1 LATSPKKR
9 EPAKGNRLLKWLRAL
24 LLIPGGVFLISL
36 GFSFTTVPYYA
47 MYRLAVAK
55 VKPVKDPV
63 AVVLLGGAGMPS
75 ENGLMRCYYTAEYA
89 RRYPKSQVVVV
100 IPGDMTDSTDSPL
113 MFANELQIMGVCQ
126 ERISFENEGR
136 NTRQQALSLSQR
148 WQAKGLNKQI
158 LLVTGPEHMYRAIA
172 GFEKAGFTNVT
183 GAPTF
188 ESSIGEDRMQFD
200 DKELKGN
207 RNIPA
212 IGHRP
217 QVRYQFWNHL
227 KYEVDVGREVFAIAY
242 YRLKGWI

>member
-1 LATSPKKR
+1 M
-9 EPAKGNRLLKWLRAL
+9 LKWLRIL
-24 LLIPGGVFLISL
+24 LLLSGGIFIISL
-36 GFSFTTVPYYA
+36 VLAFTTVPYYA

-55 VKPVKDPV
+55 VKPVKDP
-63 AVVLLGGAGMPS
+63 AVIVLLGGAGMPS

-100 IPGDMTDSTDSPL
+100 IPGNLTDSADSPL
-113 MFANELQIMGVCQ
+113 MFAQELKVMGVSE
-126 ERISFENEGR
+126 ERVSFENKGR
-136 NTRQQALSLSQR
+136 NTRQQALNLAQR
-148 WQAKGLNKQI
+148 WQVKGTGRPV
-158 LLVTGPEHMYRAIA
+158 LLVTGPEHMYRAVA
-172 GFEKAGFTNVT
+172 SFEKVGFTNVT

-188 ESSIGEDRMQFD
+188 ESSVGEDMMQFD
-200 DKELKGN
+200 DSELKGN

-227 KYEVDVGREVFAIAY
+227 KYEVNVGREVFAIGY

>member
-1 LATSPKKR
+1 MATATKKR
-9 EPAKGNRLLKWLRAL
+9 KPAKGNRLLKWLRIL
-24 LLIPGGVFLISL
+24 LLLSGGVFIVSL
-36 GFSFTTVPYYA
+36 VLAFTTAPYYA

-63 AVVLLGGAGMPS
+63 AIVLLGGAGMPS

-89 RRYPKSQVVVV
+89 RRYPESQVVVV
-100 IPGDMTDSTDSPL
+100 IPGDLSDSTDSPL
-113 MFANELQIMGVCQ
+113 MFARELNVMGVAE
-126 ERISFENEGR
+126 ERISFENKGR
-136 NTRQQALSLSQR
+136 NTRQQALNLLKL
-148 WQAKGLNKQI
+148 WQAKGTGRPL

-172 GFEKAGFTNVT
+172 SFEKAGFTNVT

-188 ESSIGEDRMQFD
+188 ESSIGEDMMQFND
-200 DKELKGN
+200 RELKGN

-217 QVRYQFWNHL
+217 RMRYQFWNHL
-227 KYEVDVGREVFAIAY
+227 KYEVNVGREVFAIGY

>member
-1 LATSPKKR
+1 MR
-9 EPAKGNRLLKWLRAL
+9 WLRIP
-24 LLIPGGVFLISL
+24 LLISGGIFIISL
-36 GFSFTTVPYYA
+36 VLAFTTVPYYA
-47 MYRLAVAK
+47 MYRLAVAN
-55 VKPVKDPV
+55 VKPVKDPF

-89 RRYPKSQVVVV
+89 LRYPKSQVVVV
-100 IPGDMTDSTDSPL
+100 IPGDLADSTDSPQL
-113 MFANELQIMGVCQ
+113 FANELKIMGVNK
-126 ERISFENEGR
+126 ERISFEHKGR
-136 NTRQQALSLSQR
+136 NTRQQALNLWQR
-148 WQAKGLNKQI
+148 WQLMGTDKQV
-158 LLVTGPEHMYRAIA
+158 LLITGPEHMYRAVA
-172 GFEKAGFTNVT
+172 TFKKAGFTNVT

-188 ESSIGEDRMQFD
+188 ESSIGEDMIQFN

-227 KYEVDVGREVFAIAY
+227 KYEVDVGREVFAIGY